1 MEQSF
6 ILVLVG
12 LTSVGAYLVGVKRLG
27 LSRTGLRTAVGRTL
41 ECMGLALGFFVVNLA
56 VGMTI
61 VLVGRLLTREF
72 VSLYYANDVSLL
84 VLSVLQGLTFLWWRQ
99 A

>member
-6 ILVLVG
+6 VLVLVG
-12 LTSVGAYLVGVKRLG
+12 LTSVGAYLVGAKWLG
-27 LSRTGLRTAVGRTL
+27 LSRAGLRKAIGRTL
-41 ECMGLALGFFVVNLA
+41 ECAGMTLGFFVVNVVA
-56 VGMTI
+56 GMVVI
-61 VLVGRLLTREF
+61 LVARVLTREF

-84 VLSVLQGLTFLWWRQ
+84 VLSFFQGLTFLWWRR